1 MPWNSDNVPSIMVV
15 RILRALGVEET
26 RGGIY
31 MMQSDDSIRY
41 PLRGGLFIPMT
52 SLLEQIPQIHACLL
66 HLLQ

>member
-26 RGGIY
+26 RRAIC

-41 PLRGGLFIPMT
+41 PLRGGLFIPTM
-52 SLLEQIPQIHACLL
+52 SLLEQIP
-66 HLLQ
+66 